1 MLTKIEYTFSEG
13 KVSSA
18 CHVVTKEP
26 VFDSDGNP
34 MGMSQIHRAVVGVAD
49 DAGLDAAHLSA
60 AEQDS
65 VGQQLAATREAWQ
78 VNSEA
83 SA

>member
-1 MLTKIEYTFSEG
+1 
-13 KVSSA
+13 
-18 CHVVTKEP
+18 
-26 VFDSDGNP
+26 
-34 MGMSQIHRAVVGVAD
+34 MGMSQNHRAVVGVAD